1 MLPNNKNNKISPL
14 FLECLNNF
22 PFITETFDQMTLY
35 QILEKMNKKINEV
48 VIFANDV
55 LEKELNEYI
64 NQKFNDMIINTMYE
78 PDTETL
84 VLYLDQVNN

>member
-1 MLPNNKNNKISPL
+1 MLPNKNNKISPL
-14 FLECLNNF
+14 FFECLNDF
-22 PFITETFDQMTLY
+22 PFITETFDQITLY

-48 VIFANDV
+48 VIFANDI

-78 PDTETL
+78 PETETL